1 MTERGPLTGIGGAPN
16 PAEPS
21 HSGDAPAPAPAHARA
36 PAGPPAADLAAVRR
50 TDALIESLAARRPPV
65 TAAAPHPAPPAC
77 AGDDPDPA
85 VRLLHALII
94 DVDEQSA
101 DPAPPAPPAPSGPGP
116 RRRGSRTIVALG
128 VAGAVLAS
136 TGVAAAGGGAD
147 RSTGAAPAPRASEH
161 AAPAAM
167 PAAGDADAATR
178 ARPQEPSA
186 APAPVPE
193 PTRTG
198 RPSRGGE
205 REDITRLKRRLDD
218 LFPPRR
224 HHERRPEGP
233 VRITRAAPSDRPEA
247 APGDDPV
254 LDLDD
259 LAALR
264 REAERRTDRYRAP
277 RWDD

>member
-1 MTERGPLTGIGGAPN
+1 MA
-16 PAEPS
+16 AAAAS
-21 HSGDAPAPAPAHARA
+21 
-36 PAGPPAADLAAVRR
+36 PPAADLAAVRR
-50 TDALIESLAARRPPV
+50 TDALIESLAARRPAGPAP
-65 TAAAPHPAPPAC
+65 AAAPASPAPPAC

-85 VRLLHALII
+85 VRLLNALII
-94 DVDEQSA
+94 DVDDQTA
-101 DPAPPAPPAPSGPGP
+101 DPAPPAPPAPSGP
-116 RRRGSRTIVALG
+116 RRRGPRTIVALG
-128 VAGAVLAS
+128 VVGAVLAS
-136 TGVAAAGGGAD
+136 TGVAAAGGGAAD
-147 RSTGAAPAPRASEH
+147 RSTAAAPAPRASEQ
-161 AAPAAM
+161 AVPAAA

-186 APAPVPE
+186 APAPAPE

-198 RPSRGGE
+198 RPSRGQE
-205 REDITRLKRRLDD
+205 REDIARLKRRLDD

-224 HHERRPEGP
+224 HHRRPEGP
-233 VRITRAAPSDRPEA
+233 VRITRSAPSDRPEA

-264 REAERRTDRYRAP
+264 REAERRNDRYRAP